1 MDDVI
6 AVRIARNDATFRLAN
21 ERIAETA
28 AEQGIDEL
36 VPFVC
41 ECAEPR
47 CTEIIQ
53 LSLDEYE
60 SVRSEPVQFLNAHG
74 HERAARGRA
83 RIVAEHD
90 GYVVVAKIGRAG
102 EVAQALDP
110 REQDEVA

>member
-28 AEQGIDEL
+28 AEQGIDDL

-53 LSLDEYE
+53 LSLDAYE
-60 SVRSEPVQFLNAHG
+60 SVRSESAQFLNARG
-74 HERAARGRA
+74 HEPADRGQTRV
-83 RIVAEHD
+83 VAEHD
-90 GYVVVAKIGRAG
+90 HYVVVAKIGRAG
-102 EVAQALDP
+102 DVARALDP
-110 REQDEVA
+110 RKRDEVA